1 LSYCRFWA
9 DSREMQ
15 ALSSGCGPTA
25 LGSELELN
33 GYKAGRQRPD
43 HGTKWRGGEGGW
55 VAEPWTFFEKVVS
68 SRRRVCKKTG
78 PGPSQTRKKVLPP
91 TFQSSFNKI
100 TNYEKAN
107 KSAREMV
114 PKETPNGVKTH
125 VEGPLHS
132 GKRFKPLAKGSK
144 RFRFRANLG
153 NRFGQVHT
161 RTVLNPVH
169 IRLPSGSREI
179 LPWRPILVF
188 VGRSRGLHG
197 KFTSFWA

>member
-1 LSYCRFWA
+1 
-9 DSREMQ
+9 M
-15 ALSSGCGPTA
+15 
-25 LGSELELN
+25 
-33 GYKAGRQRPD
+33 
-43 HGTKWRGGEGGW
+43 
-55 VAEPWTFFEKVVS
+55 
-68 SRRRVCKKTG
+68 CKKTRSG
-78 PGPSQTRKKVLPP
+78 PTQTRKKVLPP

-188 VGRSRGLHG
+188 VGRSRGLPENPKSMGWEIHG
-197 KFTSFWA
+197 VGNPWKIHGQIQDFWAQKTGIRFDTKWHHN